1 MDKDLNAALRRMAD
15 GERKGFIAPA
25 PKEKGSATMLTTHR
39 LTSLQEL
46 FIQLLAATILGIGIT
61 LASDHPT
68 AQAQTTPTDQQ
79 PTAQGQKSALAPAPG
94 AWSQVQALR
103 QELCLTNTD
112 LAAMGLSQQ
121 DAARLLQTLVD
132 WQESHAQACEQA
144 EREVR
149 LTSRAVREAYSRIH
163 VGPRDEVL
171 LASLPGLKLAAQR
184 AQAQRKQV
192 VEAAAQAVAMQ
203 LSSQAQTI
211 WQTARGNTDL
221 PDQYR
226 YAPNL
231 SREDKAKLLTPARRL
246 ASDRDRRDL
255 EQSVLA
261 GYRAS
266 AMEQARVN
274 INANLDAVTAAE
286 AQVLPTPP
294 ELAPAIPP
302 ATDEA
307 MFNAPSPNPSPEGIN

>member
-1 MDKDLNAALRRMAD
+1 M
-15 GERKGFIAPA
+15 
-25 PKEKGSATMLTTHR
+25 SATRQRTILK
-39 LTSLQEL
+39 EL
-46 FIQLLAATILGIGIT
+46 LILLLAATILGIEIN

-79 PTAQGQKSALAPAPG
+79 PTGQSQTSALAAAPG
-94 AWSQVQALR
+94 AWSQIQALR

-121 DAARLLQTLVD
+121 DATRLLQTLVD
-132 WQESHAQACEQA
+132 WRESHAQAWEQA

-149 LTSRAVREAYSRIH
+149 VTNQAVRQAYSRIH
-163 VGPRDEVL
+163 VGPRDEALV
-171 LASLPGLKLAAQR
+171 ASLPALKQAAQQ
-184 AQAQRKQV
+184 AQTQRKQV
-192 VEAAAQAVAMQ
+192 LEAAAQAVAMQ

-221 PDQYR
+221 PEQYR

-266 AMEQARVN
+266 AVEQARVN
-274 INANLDAVTAAE
+274 INANLEAVTAAE

-294 ELAPAIPP
+294 DLAPAPLP
-302 ATDEA
+302 AADEA
-307 MFNAPSPNPSPEGIN
+307 MFNAPPPDLEPAGN